1 VVKKLLLRMLK
12 GSTSGIPL
20 DEQKEMSFL
29 DHLEELRWH
38 IVKAA
43 AGVLIAMIACS
54 FFVDFIVQ
62 KLLLG
67 PLVAVGL
74 KAQVLAPYGIVML
87 YIQAVLISGLIL
99 SMPNTLYWLW
109 KFVAPGLMPNERKYV
124 SGIVGF
130 TSLFFFGGCAFGYFV
145 LVPAALSFFAGFGT
159 QNIAL
164 NVAVDRYITFLL
176 ALVLGSGL
184 VFELPMVTYFLAK
197 MGVISA
203 EFMRKYRRHSYV
215 VILLIAAFVTP
226 TPDIV
231 TQLLM
236 SSPMFVLYELSIF
249 IVKRVQK
256 NKEKAREK
264 EQEQEDSADSE
275 GDVPQSDDEQW

>member
-1 VVKKLLLRMLK
+1 VFRQLFLRLLRGK
-12 GSTSGIPL
+12 TGEASI
-20 DEQKEMSFL
+20 DDQKEMSFL
-29 DHLEELRWH
+29 DHLEELRQH
-38 IVKAA
+38 IFKAA
-43 AGVLIAMIACS
+43 AGLVVAMILCS
-54 FFVDFIVQ
+54 FAVDFIVQ
-62 KLLLG
+62 RIILG

-87 YIQAVLISGLIL
+87 YIQAVLVCGLIL

-109 KFVAPGLMPNERKYV
+109 RFVAPGLMPNERQYI

-130 TSLFFFGGCAFGYFV
+130 TSFFFFGGCAFGYFI
-145 LVPAALSFFAGFGT
+145 LVPAALTFFAGFGT
-159 QNIAL
+159 EHIAL

-184 VFELPMVTYFLAK
+184 VFELPMVAYFLAK
-197 MGVISA
+197 MGILSP

-236 SSPMFVLYELSIF
+236 ASPMFVLYELSIF
-249 IVKRVQK
+249 IVKVVNRNKQK
-256 NKEKAREK
+256 ANS
-264 EQEQEDSADSE
+264 EQEKPKEPAPE
-275 GDVPQSDDEQW
+275 GDVPEADDEQW

>member
-1 VVKKLLLRMLK
+1 MLR
-12 GSTSGIPL
+12 GTSPTEPA
-20 DEQKEMSFL
+20 DEQREMSFL

-43 AGVLIAMIACS
+43 GGIVIAMIACS
-54 FFVDFIVQ
+54 FFADFLVQ
-62 KLLLG
+62 KVLLG

-87 YIQAVLISGLIL
+87 YIQAVLVSGLIL

-109 KFVAPGLMPNERKYV
+109 KFVAPGLMPNERQYV
-124 SGIVGF
+124 SGIVGS
-130 TSLFFFGGCAFGYFV
+130 TSFFFFGGCAFGYFI
-145 LVPAALSFFAGFGT
+145 LVPAALTFFAGFGT

-197 MGVISA
+197 LGVITPD
-203 EFMRKYRRHSYV
+203 FMRKYRRHSYV
-215 VILLIAAFVTP
+215 AILVIAAFVTP

-236 SSPMFVLYELSIF
+236 SSPMFVLYEISIF
-249 IVKRVQK
+249 IAKYVYR
-256 NKEKAREK
+256 NKEKEK
-264 EQEQEDSADSE
+264 AKEEQVESSKAE
-275 GDVPQSDDEQW
+275 GDVPQSDDKQ

>member
-1 VVKKLLLRMLK
+1 VLKQLILRMLK
-12 GSTSGIPL
+12 GNSPGDQA
-20 DEQKEMSFL
+20 DEQREMSFL

-38 IVKAA
+38 IFKIA
-43 AGVLIAMIACS
+43 AGVVIVMVGCS
-54 FFVDFIVQ
+54 FFADYIVQ
-62 KLLLG
+62 AILLG

-87 YIQAVLISGLIL
+87 YIQAVLVSGLII

-109 KFVAPGLMPNERKYV
+109 RFVAPGLMPNERRYV
-124 SGIVGF
+124 SGIVGS
-130 TSLFFFGGCAFGYFV
+130 TSIFFFGGCAFGYFV
-145 LVPAALSFFAGFGT
+145 LIPAALTFFAGFGT

-184 VFELPMVTYFLAK
+184 VFELPMVMYFLAK
-197 MGVISA
+197 LGIVSA
-203 EFMRKYRRHSYV
+203 DFMRKYRRHSYV
-215 VILLIAAFVTP
+215 VILVIAAFVTP

-249 IVKRVQK
+249 IVKYVQK
-256 NKEKAREK
+256 NKEREK
-264 EQEQEDSADSE
+264 EKAEQAESADNE
-275 GDVPQSDDEQW
+275 GDIPQSDDEQW